1 MQLRLERNTL
11 HMYTAGTSMREKER
25 AIGGWGVGGG
35 VSNMRHKNMSLTC
48 NVETLLGRAD
58 TG

>member
-11 HMYTAGTSMREKER
+11 HMYTAGTSMSEKER
-25 AIGGWGVGGG
+25 AIGGVGRG
-35 VSNMRHKNMSLTC
+35 VSYMRHKTMSLTC
-48 NVETLLGRAD
+48 NAETLLGRAD

>member
-11 HMYTAGTSMREKER
+11 HMYTAGTSMSEKER
-25 AIGGWGVGGG
+25 AIGGRGGGG
-35 VSNMRHKNMSLTC
+35 VSYMRHKNMSLTC